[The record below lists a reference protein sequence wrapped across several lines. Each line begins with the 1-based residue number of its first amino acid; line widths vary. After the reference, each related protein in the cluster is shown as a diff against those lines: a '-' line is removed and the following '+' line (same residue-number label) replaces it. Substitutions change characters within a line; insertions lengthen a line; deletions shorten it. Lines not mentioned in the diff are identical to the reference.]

1 VAKKNAA
8 DSRGNPEV
16 ISWRALG
23 SITQNALGQ
32 RIDSEDTFAPRF
44 DANPSFKDLC
54 SFGPQGVTLKTRAS
68 TAHPQSGGNTGRS
81 TVSQMAKK
89 ATAKRVG

>member
-23 SITQNALGQ
+23 NETENAIGQ
-32 RIDSEDTFAPRF
+32 RIDSADKFGPRF
-44 DANPSFKDLC
+44 NANPSFKEIC
-54 SFGPQGVTLKTRAS
+54 SFDPQGIKLKTS
-68 TAHPQSGGNTGRS
+68 QETSSQQTGGNTGRS
-81 TVSQMAKK
+81 TVNQMAKK
-89 ATAKRVG
+89 ATAKRIG